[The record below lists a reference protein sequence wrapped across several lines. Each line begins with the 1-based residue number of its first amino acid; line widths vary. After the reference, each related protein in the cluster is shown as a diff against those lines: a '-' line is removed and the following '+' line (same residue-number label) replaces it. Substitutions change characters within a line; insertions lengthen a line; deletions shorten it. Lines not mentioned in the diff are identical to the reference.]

1 MSNRIID
8 AQIDSYN
15 MYLHEPSRPP
25 SRGGDTRALHQHV
38 IHIAGERYS
47 FMALGSQRWVF
58 KNDRVSFDY
67 EFNGPYRNIL
77 KATLVT
83 VDANGK
89 SVVRGNRGFKRQ
101 LRTAPARL
109 PASRREQS
117 D

>member
-1 MSNRIID
+1 MSKRITD
-8 AQIDSYN
+8 AQIDSY
-15 MYLHEPSRPP
+15 YVHLHEPSRPP

-58 KNDRVSFDY
+58 KTDRVSFDY
-67 EFNGPYRNIL
+67 EINGRYRNIL
-77 KATLVT
+77 KKTLVT

-101 LRTAPARL
+101 LRTALARL
-109 PASRREQS
+109 PGSRREQS
-117 D
+117 N

>member
-1 MSNRIID
+1 MNMSERITD

-15 MYLHEPSRPP
+15 AYLYEPSRPP

-47 FMALGSQRWVF
+47 FMALGARRWVF
-58 KNDRVSFDY
+58 KTDRVSFDY

-77 KATLVT
+77 KKTLVT

-89 SVVRGNRGFKRQ
+89 SVVRGNRGFKPQ
-101 LRTAPARL
+101 LRTSLGR
-109 PASRREQS
+109 
-117 D
+117 